1 MNKTVKLAVQWVL
14 AVLFFLLAFAWMP
27 SLMGLIYL
35 VAIVIILPIKPLE
48 NFCEKHNIKF
58 GMRIVAIVICFV
70 IGFILFMN
78 GRGESDP
85 YSGGNGNKV
94 TNETLQPSDTSDV
107 NIAGTWVYVEET
119 AVDMDYKFN
128 SDGSWKFSSEGGA
141 NNEGT
146 YEIAD
151 GVIKAHGMYSDEPL
165 EFKIISNKQIEDS
178 AGRRLKKK

>member
-85 YSGGNGNKV
+85 YSGGGGGNAAV
-94 TNETLQPSDTSDV
+94 QSSDV
-107 NIAGTWVYVEET
+107 NITGTWVYVEET

-146 YEIAD
+146 YEIVD

-165 EFKIISNKQIEDS
+165 EFKIISNKEIEDS
-178 AGRRLKKK
+178 TGRRLKKK